1 MLYLLTGHS
10 RFHIGRIFSQCCL
23 IVSLTLC
30 CFPTISLVMDEPQAN
45 DDYRYQLQQSSI
57 ASILFSA

>member
-10 RFHIGRIFSQCCL
+10 RFHIGRIFSQCCF

-30 CFPTISLVMDEPQAN
+30 CFPAISPVMDEPQAN
-45 DDYRYQLQQSSI
+45 DDYRYSCNNHP
-57 ASILFSA
+57 